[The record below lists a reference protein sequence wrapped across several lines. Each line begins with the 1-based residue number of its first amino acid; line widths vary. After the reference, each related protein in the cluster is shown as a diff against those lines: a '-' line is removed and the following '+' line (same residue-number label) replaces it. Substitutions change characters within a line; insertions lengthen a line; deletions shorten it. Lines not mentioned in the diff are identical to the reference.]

1 MHFDILSL
9 FEDLKVKINKQFSGT
24 CKEVLPKS
32 KARLVMRANTFIPYT
47 LRKEQSALIF

>member
-9 FEDLKVKINKQFSGT
+9 FEDLKVKINEQLSGT

-32 KARLVMRANTFIPYT
+32 KARLVIRVNAFIPYT
-47 LRKEQSALIF
+47 